1 MRLGEMDTMESM
13 FQLVCRR
20 IKAGFQID
28 VTLIWLVE
36 SSNQSTSFLKPFK
49 GLGKDHVK
57 DIQYH
62 VKEETEKKKAV
73 LTEVVTK
80 SSIIVS
86 PTEQLKDW
94 NL

>member
-1 MRLGEMDTMESM
+1 MRLGKMDTMESM
-13 FQLVCRR
+13 FKLVWRR

-28 VTLIWLVE
+28 VAWIWLVE
-36 SSNQSTSFLKPFK
+36 TSDPSTSFWNPFK

-57 DIQYH
+57 DIRYH

-73 LTEVVTK
+73 LTEVATK

-86 PTEQLKDW
+86 QTEIF
-94 NL
+94 NEY